1 MSDVEAAAF
10 SKPGQK
16 ITIQYGATPATV
28 EKVGNTPAK
37 PKQTWARSAAYVIGF
52 IVIVVG
58 ATLMYRHWMT
68 DDDSAVAAVDETI
81 VHTPSSS
88 TPARYHHN
96 GLTPPAPPAT
106 GNIMDDIANG
116 VTNGILAN
124 PKDGEE
130 IRPDIKVDTGFVNEH
145 GETVYADSEGHV
157 QDHYMVAPER

>member
-1 MSDVEAAAF
+1 
-10 SKPGQK
+10 
-16 ITIQYGATPATV
+16 
-28 EKVGNTPAK
+28 
-37 PKQTWARSAAYVIGF
+37 
-52 IVIVVG
+52 
-58 ATLMYRHWMT
+58 
-68 DDDSAVAAVDETI
+68 VDETI

-88 TPARYHHN
+88 TPSRYHHN

-106 GNIMDDIANG
+106 GNIMEDIANG

-124 PKDGEE
+124 PTDED

>member
-1 MSDVEAAAF
+1 M
-10 SKPGQK
+10 
-16 ITIQYGATPATV
+16 
-28 EKVGNTPAK
+28 
-37 PKQTWARSAAYVIGF
+37 
-52 IVIVVG
+52 IVVG

-88 TPARYHHN
+88 TPSRYHHN

-106 GNIMDDIANG
+106 GNIMEDIANG

-157 QDHYMVAPER
+157 QDHYMVAPSADKRRPDGDERGEERAARVYISSATHSYRRGFHLTVRYPSRYEIAYVF